1 MWQNTITKTRYR
13 NKEYF
18 CVHSSKGI
26 KITLNEEAC
35 KQAVG
40 MTAYTES
47 WAITSQEAEKEL
59 EVDEANN
66 T

>member
-1 MWQNTITKTRYR
+1 MN
-13 NKEYF
+13 
-18 CVHSSKGI
+18 G
-26 KITLNEEAC
+26 EAL

-47 WAITSQEAEKEL
+47 WAITSQEAKREL